1 MCSKLHPPVTMPTNL
16 SCRFAD
22 VYIRAKA
29 LSWLQELSSD
39 DLFDL
44 LPQLVQV
51 IKYDWYGFLGTTKF
65 LLQQAVKSP
74 RIAHML
80 FW

>member
-1 MCSKLHPPVTMPTNL
+1 MSY
-16 SCRFAD
+16 RFAD
-22 VYIRAKA
+22 VYVRAKA

-39 DLFDL
+39 DLFDI
-44 LPQLVQV
+44 LPQLIQV
-51 IKYDWYGFLGTTKF
+51 IKYDWYGFPGTTKF
-65 LLQQAVKSP
+65 LLKQAVRSP